1 MVHKMFTIFDQKA
14 KAWLPPFFLPQEG
27 VAIRTFAD
35 CVNSPDHNFG
45 RHPED
50 YSLFCIGSFD
60 DAAGVV
66 AAAREPVLVVQAL
79 QLKAEVPVLSQ
90 LDMLDR
96 ERVA

>member
-1 MVHKMFTIFDQKA
+1 MVLRMYTVFDQKA

-27 VAIRTFAD
+27 VAIRTFGD

-60 DAAGVV
+60 DAVGVV
-66 AAAREPVLVVQAL
+66 TAAREPVLVVQAL
-79 QLKAEVPVLSQ
+79 QLKTQRPALSQ
-90 LDMLDR
+90 LDMLDK